1 MSRSPGASVV
11 PAGPVDLDDLE
22 ARVLAWGKARKDVR
36 GILILGS
43 RARTDHPAD
52 EWSDI
57 DFALTVKDPAR
68 YMRDRRWVAD
78 IGQVAACY
86 PDPNPGGATLHTLFV
101 SGVHADLGFIP
112 VAVVRQAVTFMP
124 WVRRL
129 APLLDRLPGSI
140 ASALEE
146 QVQEGGAYLQA
157 GARAILDKDGVA
169 ERFLALL
176 SSPLPDLTA
185 PPSAHDFAEAAGEF
199 WFNAAWTAMH
209 LRRGELWWATQSGWG
224 AHMHPLLLRMIEWHA
239 KACHGFGYETWRDG
253 RFLEEWADPA
263 TVARLGRTYPNHDED
278 AAWNA
283 LFATM
288 DLFRDLARDTAD
300 RLNFD
305 YPSEADD
312 TVTEQVTRLHSG
324 RG

>member
-1 MSRSPGASVV
+1 MP

-22 ARVLAWGKARKDVR
+22 ARVLAWGKVRKDVR

-57 DFALTVKDPAR
+57 DFAIAVKDPER
-68 YMRDRRWVAD
+68 YMRDRRWVAE

-86 PDPNPGGATLHTLFV
+86 RDPNPGGVTLHTLFA
-101 SGVHADLGFIP
+101 SGVYADFGFIP
-112 VAVVRQAVTFMP
+112 VGDVRQAVTFMP

-129 APLLDRLPGSI
+129 APVLDRLPGSI
-140 ASALEE
+140 ASGLEE
-146 QVQEGGAYLQA
+146 QLREGGAYLQT
-157 GARAILDKDGVA
+157 GVRTILDKDGVT

-176 SSPLPDLTA
+176 PPSSGVTA
-185 PPSAHDFAEAAGEF
+185 PPSAHDFAEAVGAF
-199 WFNAAWTAMH
+199 WFNAARIAKH
-209 LRRGELWWATQSGWG
+209 LRRGELWSATSNGWG
-224 AHMHPLLLRMIEWHA
+224 DEMHPLLLRMIEWHA
-239 KACHGFGYETWRDG
+239 KVRHGFDYQTWRDG
-253 RFLEEWADPA
+253 HFLEEWADPPI
-263 TVARLGRTYPNHDED
+263 VARLKGTYPSHDDD
-278 AAWNA
+278 AAWKA

-288 DLFRDLARDTAD
+288 DLFRDLARDAAD

-305 YPSEADD
+305 YPAGADD
-312 TVTEQVTRLHSG
+312 VVTEQVARLNAE